1 MVKAITIKYLSLFIL
16 VFQNL
21 LYILCMRHVRS
32 RTIQMFNSSSMVIM
46 SECLKFLTCLLIL
59 SVTGELKRCIK
70 LLQRNP
76 FDVWMTF
83 IPAIIYVIQNR
94 LLITALSNLDAVT
107 FQVAYQL
114 KLFTTALFSML
125 ILRKPISVMQWF
137 ALVLLFIGVATVETP
152 VNSNQPT
159 NQPIIT
165 SNPSLGLFC
174 VVCASILSGLGC
186 VFFEM
191 LLKNTKKSLWHRN
204 IELAFASIITGI
216 PVQLLTD
223 WNDIA
228 QNGYFHD
235 FDWFVW
241 FVVFLHAF
249 GGLLVALVVK
259 YANNILKA
267 FACCVSII
275 LSCAFSVLFLGMHL
289 SNSFI
294 FGTLTVIVSSVLYSI
309 YPPKINTQ

>member
-1 MVKAITIKYLSLFIL
+1 MFKAVTMKYLSLFIL

-21 LYILCMRHVRS
+21 LYILCMRHARS
-32 RTIQMFNSSSMVIM
+32 RTTEVFIPSSMVTM
-46 SECLKFLTCLLIL
+46 SECVKFITCLLVL
-59 SVTGELKRCIK
+59 SYAGDLKRTYK
-70 LLQRNP
+70 LMKHNP
-76 FDVWMTF
+76 LDVLMNF

-94 LLITALSNLDAVT
+94 FLIAALSNLDAVT

-125 ILRKPISVMQWF
+125 ILRKPVSTMQWF
-137 ALVLLFIGVATVETP
+137 ALVLLFIGVAAVESPGDSKT
-152 VNSNQPT
+152 STLQPAAH
-159 NQPIIT
+159 
-165 SNPSLGLFC
+165 NPPLGLFC

-191 LLKNTKKSLWHRN
+191 LLKNTKKSLWQRN
-204 IELAFASIITGI
+204 IELAFASIIIGI

-223 WNDIA
+223 WNEI
-228 QNGYFHD
+228 QQKGYFYG

-241 FVVFLHAF
+241 IVILLHSF

-267 FACCVSII
+267 FACCVSIV
-275 LSCAFSVLFLGMHL
+275 LSCAISVIFLKMQLTSG
-289 SNSFI
+289 FI
-294 FGTLTVIVSSVLYSI
+294 VGALAVIISSVLYSI
-309 YPPKINTQ
+309 YPPKVNVS

>member
-1 MVKAITIKYLSLFIL
+1 MFNAVTMKYLSLFIL

-21 LYILCMRHVRS
+21 LYILCMRHARS
-32 RTIQMFNSSSMVIM
+32 RTTEMFNSSSLVIM
-46 SECLKFLTCLLIL
+46 SECLKFLISL
-59 SVTGELKRCIK
+59 SVLSFTGDLKRFLK
-70 LLQRNP
+70 LVQCYP
-76 FDVWMTF
+76 MDVLMSF

-94 LLITALSNLDAVT
+94 FLIAALSNLDAVT

-125 ILRKPISVMQWF
+125 VLQKPISTVQWF

-152 VNSNQPT
+152 VNPSKSIQQP
-159 NQPIIT
+159 PIAY
-165 SNPSLGLFC
+165 NPPLGLFC
-174 VVCASILSGLGC
+174 AVCAAILSGLGC
-186 VFFEM
+186 VSFEK
-191 LLKNTKKSLWHRN
+191 LLKNTNKSIWHRN
-204 IELAFASIITGI
+204 IELSFASIITGI

-223 WNDIA
+223 WNDIR

-241 FVVFLHAF
+241 IVVSLHAF
-249 GGLLVALVVK
+249 GGILVALVVK

-267 FACCVSII
+267 FACCVSIV
-275 LSCAFSVLFLGMHL
+275 LSCAISVIIFGIHL

-294 FGTLTVIVSSVLYSI
+294 FGALTVIVSSILYSA
-309 YPPKINTQ
+309 YPPKVHVS

>member
-1 MVKAITIKYLSLFIL
+1 MTKTVTMKYLSLFVL

-21 LYILCMRHVRS
+21 LYILCMRHARS
-32 RTIQMFNSSSMVIM
+32 RTTEVFIPSSMVIM
-46 SECLKFLTCLLIL
+46 SECLKLLTCLCVL
-59 SVTGELKRCIK
+59 SITGDLKRTFR

-76 FDVWMTF
+76 LDVSMTF

-94 LLITALSNLDAVT
+94 LLIAALSNLDAVT

-125 ILRKPISVMQWF
+125 ILRKPVSGMQWF
-137 ALVLLFIGVATVETP
+137 ALVLLFIGVAVVESPANTSKSAQPP
-152 VNSNQPT
+152 VAH
-159 NQPIIT
+159 
-165 SNPSLGLFC
+165 NPPFGLFC

-191 LLKNTKKSLWHRN
+191 LLKGTTKSLWQRN

-223 WNDIA
+223 WNDIT
-228 QNGYFHD
+228 QKGYFYG
-235 FDWFVW
+235 FNWFVW
-241 FVVFLHAF
+241 VVVCLHSF

-267 FACCVSII
+267 FACCVSIV
-275 LSCAFSVLFLGMHL
+275 LSCAISVIFLEMQL
-289 SNSFI
+289 TSSFMI
-294 FGTLTVIVSSVLYSI
+294 GALAVIVSSVLYAI
-309 YPPKINTQ
+309 FPPQVNV

>member
-1 MVKAITIKYLSLFIL
+1 MFRAVTMKYLSLFIL

-21 LYILCMRHVRS
+21 LYILCMRHARS
-32 RTIQMFNSSSMVIM
+32 RTTEMFNSSSMVIM
-46 SECLKFLTCLLIL
+46 SECLKFLTCVSVLSITGDLKKCLKLI
-59 SVTGELKRCIK
+59 
-70 LLQRNP
+70 QHNP
-76 FDVWMTF
+76 LDVLMTF

-125 ILRKPISVMQWF
+125 ILRKPVSKMQWF
-137 ALVLLFIGVATVETP
+137 ALILLFIGVATVESP
-152 VNSNQPT
+152 VNSNKT
-159 NQPIIT
+159 NHPPIAY
-165 SNPSLGLFC
+165 NPPLGLFC
-174 VVCASILSGLGC
+174 AVCASILSGLAC

-191 LLKNTKKSLWHRN
+191 LLKNTNKSIWHRN
-204 IELAFASIITGI
+204 IELAFASIVIGI

-223 WNDIA
+223 WNDITR
-228 QNGYFHD
+228 NGYFHG

-241 FVVFLHAF
+241 IVIFLHAF

-259 YANNILKA
+259 YANNILKS

-275 LSCAFSVLFLGMHL
+275 LSCAFSVVFLGMHL

-294 FGTLTVIVSSVLYSI
+294 FGTLIVIVSSILYSS
-309 YPPKINTQ
+309 YPPKINAR